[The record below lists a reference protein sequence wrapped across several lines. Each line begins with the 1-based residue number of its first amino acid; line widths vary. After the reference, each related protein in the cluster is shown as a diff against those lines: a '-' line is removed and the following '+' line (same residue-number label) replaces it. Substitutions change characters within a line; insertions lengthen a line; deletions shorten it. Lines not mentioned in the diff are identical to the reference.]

1 MKGNL
6 FDVLKDL
13 SRKWKKIGMFKYQ
26 KYVVTNY
33 KNTK

>member
-1 MKGNL
+1 MKENL
-6 FDVLKDL
+6 SNVLKDL

-26 KYVVTNY
+26 QYVVTNY